1 MNYLVIVA
9 VVAVLVAIKV
19 VGTRFVRLNRLAWMA
34 IWWVALY
41 VALSYGIDPPLPA
54 SIVGMFMGIITLA
67 LLAYLSADSEQLA
80 GAGQALTA
88 FMVERRY
95 LVPLLI
101 VLVAL
106 PALVALKI
114 YSDATK
120 PPQPPLS
127 SRTIH
132 PPPPATITFNG
143 KTIDLVKADNPYRA
157 LQASDPAAF
166 AQHVE
171 NGHRI
176 YFENC
181 VYCHGD
187 NMAGKGLFAQGFD
200 PIPANFVDPT
210 TIAMLQESYLFWR
223 IAKGA
228 PGLPQ
233 ESTPWAS
240 AMPAWENFLSEE
252 EIWDV
257 ILFLYDF
264 TGHKPRAKEEVH

>member
-240 AMPAWENFLSEE
+240 AMPAWEKFLSEE
-252 EIWDV
+252 EMWDV

>member
-157 LQASDPAAF
+157 LQESDPDAF

-240 AMPAWENFLSEE
+240 AMPAWEKFLSEE
-252 EIWDV
+252 EMWDV

-264 TGHKPRAKEEVH
+264 TGHKPRAKEEIH

>member
-157 LQASDPAAF
+157 LQESDPDAF